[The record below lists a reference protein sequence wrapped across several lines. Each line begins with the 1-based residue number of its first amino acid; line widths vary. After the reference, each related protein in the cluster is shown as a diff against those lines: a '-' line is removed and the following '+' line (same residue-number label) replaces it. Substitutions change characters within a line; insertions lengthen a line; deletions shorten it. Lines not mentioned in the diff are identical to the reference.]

1 MPKTKIALACQGGG
15 SQTAFTAGALKT
27 LCQAQ
32 LGEEFE
38 FVSISGT
45 SGGAVCAAL
54 LWYSFMKGERPVWK
68 RMMNFWEE
76 NTAQGPVEHA
86 INRFIVESV
95 RLVNSG
101 MMPTLQLSPS
111 SPMMQHLTGVM
122 TAGQRMGFSDFRGLL
137 EKHIDFAE
145 IASWGPKP
153 QKPVL
158 MLGAANVTSGALAKF
173 LSTREPIRVEP
184 NKQKPPKFVV
194 DGLLIEITTLN
205 GENALRIRDTN
216 SVEPARLAP
225 IEYFAPSEAWRIV
238 ADWVPY
244 AAPQQ
249 LTVGTTKDIDTEVE
263 VTHKAVFTVGGQR
276 YELIATHGTPQSP
289 QFVIRDLTSK
299 DSTYP
304 ASRFVYG
311 EDVTETSIVL
321 DFNKAIN
328 PPCAF
333 TEFAVCPLPP
343 PANVL
348 PIRIEAGEKWPH

>member
-1 MPKTKIALACQGGG
+1 MTTTAADYFATLEAWRARRLENLKAADGWLNIVGRGWLEPGTVTVG
-15 SQTAFTAGALKT
+15 SAPDSDILVPAGPARLGT
-27 LCQAQ
+27 LSQDDK
-32 LGEEFE
+32 GVVT
-38 FVSISGT
+38 FV
-45 SGGAVCAAL
+45 
-54 LWYSFMKGERPVWK
+54 
-68 RMMNFWEE
+68 
-76 NTAQGPVEHA
+76 
-86 INRFIVESV
+86 
-95 RLVNSG
+95 
-101 MMPTLQLSPS
+101 PS
-111 SPMMQHLTGVM
+111 SG
-122 TAGQRMGFSDFRGLL
+122 
-137 EKHIDFAE
+137 
-145 IASWGPKP
+145 
-153 QKPVL
+153 
-158 MLGAANVTSGALAKF
+158 
-173 LSTREPIRVEP
+173 EPIRVEP